1 MRIQNKT
8 RRTRAYILK
17 VNTRE
22 RTQDPA
28 FGLLR
33 ATSAAGR
40 QAAHQRNEALDVGGR
55 GGCGQGIASVRLSER
70 ARTGNTQGS
79 RTELSCAARLD
90 QRLALEIQILKEM
103 VGLGMRS
110 FFNHTTPIPDATKAA
125 AILSGKQR
133 FHGYLDMLAK
143 NLRKGESILS
153 DLPLPEL
160 DPPKE
165 FTQPP
170 QNVEEAAPANHAQ
183 SAAKA
188 KDRATKQTT
197 PASAP
202 NGARDWALFEPSGEK

>member
-1 MRIQNKT
+1 VSERKT
-8 RRTRAYILK
+8 QLSVFLEQQVLRAARQRASEMKLSMSAVVADAAKESLLSAYRSEREQEILK
-17 VNTRE
+17 AVE
-22 RTQDPA
+22 RNFHA
-28 FGLLR
+28 IR
-33 ATSAAGR
+33 
-40 QAAHQRNEALDVGGR
+40 
-55 GGCGQGIASVRLSER
+55 
-70 ARTGNTQGS
+70 
-79 RTELSCAARLD
+79 RLD

-165 FTQPP
+165 STAP
-170 QNVEEAAPANHAQ
+170 QQKEDAVGKAAPTNQVHGAASGPANERT
-183 SAAKA
+183 S
-188 KDRATKQTT
+188 KQTA

-202 NGARDWALFEPSGEK
+202 NGDRDWALFEPNEEK